1 METLQA
7 PPFVPV
13 REITVYWRPGCGF
26 CARLLANLADT
37 DLRVHKV
44 NLWDDPSSAAFVRS
58 VANGNETV
66 PTVTVGDVSLVNPSV
81 KAILDA
87 SQGRGRGFGR
97 QHHSAGCDASSTRSL
112 AASRPARRRSDR
124 NRFLFTQSL
133 PALLIEQ
140 EPILQARC

>member
-26 CARLLANLADT
+26 CARLLANLTGT

-44 NLWDDPSSAAFVRS
+44 NIWDDPNAAAFVRS
-58 VANGNETV
+58 VANGNEIV

-81 KAILDA
+81 KAIIEA
-87 SQGRGRGFGR
+87 SQGRGPGFGP
-97 QHHSAGCDASSTRSL
+97 
-112 AASRPARRRSDR
+112 PAPLGRLQ
-124 NRFLFTQSL
+124 RFIDSVLGGK
-133 PALLIEQ
+133 
-140 EPILQARC
+140 